1 MNQQRTR
8 VFGHFLALLTV
19 VAALGAAGC
28 AGGKQ
33 ASISGHVNYNGRP
46 VTSGTVVL
54 IGQDGKAAGYFS
66 GTDDEQVK
74 RLAAEATKLAA
85 TDEGGAK

>member
-8 VFGHFLALLTV
+8 AFGHFLALLTV
-19 VAALGAAGC
+19 VAALGAVGC

-33 ASISGHVNYNGRP
+33 ASISGHVNYQGKP

-54 IGQDGKAAGYFS
+54 MRQ
-66 GTDDEQVK
+66 QHV
-74 RLAAEATKLAA
+74 RH
-85 TDEGGAK
+85 